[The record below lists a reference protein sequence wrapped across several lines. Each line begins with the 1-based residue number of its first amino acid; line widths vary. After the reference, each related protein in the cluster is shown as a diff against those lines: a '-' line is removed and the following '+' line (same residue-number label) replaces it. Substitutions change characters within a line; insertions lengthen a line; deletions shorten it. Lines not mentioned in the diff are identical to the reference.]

1 MTELEANKVGTLTVG
16 HPVLHAVYHEKYAN
30 EFLLTTYIIMVVMFL
45 KDAKLA
51 LVRKAHKCK
60 FCI

>member
-30 EFLLTTYIIMVVMFL
+30 EFLLTTYIIMIL
-45 KDAKLA
+45 IYDL
-51 LVRKAHKCK
+51 
-60 FCI
+60 